1 MRMKFLFTLL
11 RTLSVSPEI
20 AKELMKLK
28 TIEDILEKMLPVC
41 KNEKDIKLMRN
52 YLSNFSAFIAAYSTS
67 EDGHKILLVSRKF
80 IDIEFRNLKSSMSF
94 PCLSWTLLHPST
106 NQWLLLRTLH

>member
-11 RTLSVSPEI
+11 RTLSISPEI

-67 EDGHKILLVSRKF
+67 EDGQKILLVSIIYNKF
-80 IDIEFRNLKSSMSF
+80 SSSRNLKSFMSF
-94 PCLSWTLLHPST
+94 HCLS
-106 NQWLLLRTLH
+106 

>member
-1 MRMKFLFTLL
+1 MNGNTMRMRFLFTLL

-28 TIEDILEKMLPVC
+28 TIEDILEKMLPIC

-52 YLSNFSAFIAAYSTS
+52 YLNNFSAFIAAYSNS
-67 EDGHKILLVSRKF
+67 EDGQKILLVKNGIF
-80 IDIEFRNLKSSMSF
+80 LTCYFRNLRSCMSCRSSY
-94 PCLSWTLLHPST
+94 
-106 NQWLLLRTLH
+106 

>member
-1 MRMKFLFTLL
+1 MRMRFFFTLL
-11 RTLSVSPEI
+11 RTLSISPEI

-52 YLSNFSAFIAAYSTS
+52 YLTNFSSFIAAYSTS
-67 EDGHKILLVSRKF
+67 EDGHKILLVRDK
-80 IDIEFRNLKSSMSF
+80 LY
-94 PCLSWTLLHPST
+94 
-106 NQWLLLRTLH
+106 

>member
-11 RTLSVSPEI
+11 RTLSISPEI

-67 EDGHKILLVSRKF
+67 EDGQKILLVSIIYYNKF
-80 IDIEFRNLKSSMSF
+80 SSSRNLKSFMSF
-94 PCLSWTLLHPST
+94 HCLS
-106 NQWLLLRTLH
+106 

>member
-11 RTLSVSPEI
+11 RTLSISPEI

-67 EDGHKILLVSRKF
+67 EDGHKILLVS
-80 IDIEFRNLKSSMSF
+80 INDVLSYSLIRNLKSFMSF
-94 PCLSWTLLHPST
+94 HCLS
-106 NQWLLLRTLH
+106 

>member
-1 MRMKFLFTLL
+1 MRMRFLFTLL

-20 AKELMKLK
+20 AKELMKVK

-52 YLSNFSAFIAAYSTS
+52 YLNYFSAFIAAYSNS
-67 EDGHKILLVSRKF
+67 EDGQKILLVKNGVCF
-80 IDIEFRNLKSSMSF
+80 DMLF
-94 PCLSWTLLHPST
+94 
-106 NQWLLLRTLH
+106 